1 MGAVG
6 AVVGASV
13 GREVVGAP
21 VGRGVAG
28 ALVGRLVRSPRRV
41 HFAIDIQPDLQIRE
55 VHEDDACSAH
65 PPLDVEQSF

>member
-41 HFAIDIQPDLQIRE
+41 HFAIDNHAALRIRE
-55 VHEDDACSAH
+55 AQKGDAFSAH
-65 PPLDVEQSF
+65 PTLDVEQSF